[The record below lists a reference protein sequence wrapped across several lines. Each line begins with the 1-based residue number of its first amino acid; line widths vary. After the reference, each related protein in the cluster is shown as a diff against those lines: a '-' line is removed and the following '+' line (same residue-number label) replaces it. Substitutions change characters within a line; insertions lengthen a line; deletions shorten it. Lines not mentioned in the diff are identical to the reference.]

1 MNHKRAARMG
11 AGLLVVA
18 LLLAACGQAVTPAA
32 VPQETGAT
40 NPEEAE
46 EVEYHWNQLLGQD
59 DIAPIYEP
67 EFVPADQAGYDDR
80 DLVMGIEIDGEA
92 KAYPV
97 GLLNRRE
104 MVNDEMGGIPYLVT
118 W

>member
-1 MNHKRAARMG
+1 MQDRFRKKLP
-11 AGLLVVA
+11 GLLVLA
-18 LLLAACGQAVTPAA
+18 LLLAACGQAAGPAT
-32 VPQETGAT
+32 VPQETESPTQA
-40 NPEEAE
+40 AE
-46 EVEYHWNQLLGQD
+46 EDEEYQWVQLLGLD

-67 EFVPADQAGYDDR
+67 EFVPADQSGYSDSE
-80 DLVMGIEIDGEA
+80 LVMGIEIGGEA
-92 KAYPV
+92 KAYPI